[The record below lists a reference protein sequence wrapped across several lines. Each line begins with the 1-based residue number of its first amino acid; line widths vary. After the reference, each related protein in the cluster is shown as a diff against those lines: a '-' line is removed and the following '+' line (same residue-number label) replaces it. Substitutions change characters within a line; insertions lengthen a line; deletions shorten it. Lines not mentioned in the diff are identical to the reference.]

1 MIEPLIPLPDNAIC
15 GEGMCEEDQ
24 KALAYPVTAA
34 GLSANGYL
42 IAEREVVGLIPW
54 TGPKLCVLK

>member
-1 MIEPLIPLPDNAIC
+1 MIEPLIPLPDNDIC
-15 GEGMCEEDQ
+15 GEGMCEEGQ

-34 GLSANGYL
+34 GLLANGYL

>member
-15 GEGMCEEDQ
+15 GEGMCEDQ

-54 TGPKLCVLK
+54 TGPKLSVLK

>member
-1 MIEPLIPLPDNAIC
+1 MIEPLIPLPDNDIC
-15 GEGMCEEDQ
+15 GEGMCEEGQ
-24 KALAYPVTAA
+24 EALAYPVTAA

-54 TGPKLCVLK
+54 TGPKLSVLK

>member
-1 MIEPLIPLPDNAIC
+1 
-15 GEGMCEEDQ
+15 MCEEGQ

-42 IAEREVVGLIPW
+42 IAEREVLGLIPW
-54 TGPKLCVLK
+54 TGPKLSVLK